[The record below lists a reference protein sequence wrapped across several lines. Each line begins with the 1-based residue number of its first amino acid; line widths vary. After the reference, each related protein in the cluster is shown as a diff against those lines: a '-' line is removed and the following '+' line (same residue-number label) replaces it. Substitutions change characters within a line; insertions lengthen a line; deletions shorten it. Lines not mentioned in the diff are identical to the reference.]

1 MESGGLARHR
11 MDNRPMRLEGAIRL
25 LGAIALAL
33 AMGLI
38 TYLVLDLAVGG
49 QAATLAAAAVFIA
62 TAGAFGWAFR

>member
-1 MESGGLARHR
+1 
-11 MDNRPMRLEGAIRL
+11 MRLEGAIRL
-25 LGAIALAL
+25 LGAIALAV

-49 QAATLAAAAVFIA
+49 QAATLAAGVALIA